1 MSPMGGHPDKG
12 RSGVDEPPGASTLE
26 RPSRQLPS
34 GRHGLPRQYV
44 VDNQRERILAAVMQ
58 AVSASSYAET
68 TVGDIITGA
77 RLSRRT
83 FYEHFDGKEDCFIAA
98 YDAAI
103 EAALHTTRELTA
115 GGESFAVKIR
125 LVLERLVENVV
136 AAPDF
141 AHSCMVEV
149 VAAGPWALQ
158 RRDEAMRT
166 FAALLRDLGQP
177 ETADEVTVP
186 PLAAEL
192 VVGGLHEM
200 VSARLVQGRADA
212 LGEELDQ
219 MIYCALVPFCGH
231 ARAEALSRGATA

>member
-1 MSPMGGHPDKG
+1 MGGHQDKG
-12 RSGVDEPPGASTLE
+12 RSAVGQPPAAPTLE

-34 GRHGLPRQYV
+34 GRHGLPRKYV
-44 VDNQRERILAAVMQ
+44 VENQRERIFAAVMQ

-103 EAALHTTRELTA
+103 EAAVHTTRELTA
-115 GGESFAVKIR
+115 GDETFAVKIR
-125 LVLERLVENVV
+125 LVLQRLVENVI
-136 AAPDF
+136 AAPAL

-166 FAALLRDLGQP
+166 FAALLREFGQP
-177 ETADEVTVP
+177 ETAAGVTVP

-212 LGEELDQ
+212 LAEELDQ
-219 MIYCALVPFCGH
+219 MVYCALVPFCGH
-231 ARAEALSRGATA
+231 ARAEALSQRAAA